1 MMLSKIICIN
11 FDPSKYKNMLY
22 QLENLNSKEKD
33 LVLNAPALVTILI
46 AGADNQIDESEKA
59 KAYKVVSVRAFSE
72 KPDLKDIYGEISL
85 DFDQQLDQIIN
96 TLPSNKEER
105 EKIIVGLLSELSGV
119 FGKVDLKFAKNFKT
133 SLVSFAHRVA
143 NASGGVWGLNSVS
156 DSEKEWLDLPMIVL
170 PADNSSNE

>member
-1 MMLSKIICIN
+1 
-11 FDPSKYKNMLY
+11 MLY

-33 LVLNAPALVTILI
+33 LVLNAPALVTVLI
-46 AGADNQIDESEKA
+46 SGADNQIDENEKA

-96 TLPSNKEER
+96 TLPSDKVER
-105 EKIIVGLLSELSGV
+105 EKIVVGLLSDLSAILA
-119 FGKVDLKFAKNFKT
+119 KLDHKFAKNFKA

-143 NASGGVWGLNSVS
+143 NASGGLWGVNSVS

-170 PADNSSNE
+170 PADNSSIE